1 MCSAASVSG
10 KNNSLQIP
18 DKKKKEAPVR
28 LLAVPVRCLKV
39 SLKINF
45 HLKTIKSRQI

>member
-18 DKKKKEAPVR
+18 DKKKEAPVR